1 MKRRLLRICTVL
13 ALCLS
18 LLPAPALAAEGD
30 LPTGCSINF
39 AEETITIPEGSSLY
53 ETADS
58 TTALFTANGENNNT
72 YDITKHIP
80 SSGQQSAKLY
90 LQAPETEGA
99 AETGRTEIS
108 IPARSQAP
116 TATIITID
124 YDEEKISSGP
134 GTVTSNWEYSTD
146 STSTAWNDV
155 PSGMALSEMG
165 WDGNTPK
172 TYYFRSGA
180 TDTSFASSATTIPIT
195 APARPAK
202 PADPTTVEVT
212 SNSITIEV
220 VSGQEYRLGSS
231 GDWEALQGTAGSDGQ
246 TVYTYE
252 NLTPGTEYT
261 IETRTP
267 ADGTIVQKFAS
278 HPASITVT
286 TERTD
291 STLTVEPTEDTL
303 TYGETLTITVTP
315 EQTAA
320 NGINTQTAQN
330 AVELKKGNTVLAST
344 TTANGD
350 GSYTLTYDTQ
360 GKGLA
365 IGTNTLTVSYGGSG
379 SLNPSTATVTVMLEK
394 KDVDATLDGTASKT
408 YDGTTAAP
416 AGLTI
421 ELTGVLEGD
430 DVTAAGTI
438 AYDTKDVG
446 NNKRITASDL
456 TLTGADAG
464 YYNLTSDDIE
474 ERTGSITAAVLGG
487 ALTITGTAQQ
497 GQSLTA
503 NYTRVN
509 DEEVAYQWNRG
520 GTAIPEATG
529 STYTL
534 TEADIGQSITVTA
547 TATDDN
553 HTGSVTSGPVTVS
566 RPSSGGSGSPA
577 RYRTEVPE
585 DIEGGA
591 VAISPARAA
600 RGRTVTL
607 TVTPDGGWQ
616 LDRLTV
622 RDSAGD
628 PVELTRR
635 DDGTYTFTMPRG
647 GVEIGV
653 SFVPVPLPFADV
665 PADHWAGEAIRW
677 AYAGGYLY
685 GTAPGLFAP
694 DSPVTR
700 QQVWMILSRLSGQGA
715 ADMAAARAWA
725 VDAGVSDGSAPGS
738 PVTRQQLAA
747 MLYRFAMRAGA
758 DVSVGED
765 TNILSYADAFDVA
778 EYAIPAMQW
787 ACGAGVIGGTA
798 DGRLNPAGTATRA
811 HLAAMLQRFRAE
823 D

>member
-1 MKRRLLRICTVL
+1 MKRRLLRICTAL

-18 LLPAPALAAEGD
+18 LLPTAALAAENGITVSVYISPQSSSSSI
-30 LPTGCSINF
+30 LVYGNNASIMVSVSGFSENQYESINICLYKGDSATAF
-39 AEETITIPEGSSLY
+39 KSENAPVIPVLETATYNFTVPLTGEDWKPGIYTITAKAFSGSTQLASTSVTM
-53 ETADS
+53 EVKKADQPLS
-58 TTALFTANGENNNT
+58 
-72 YDITKHIP
+72 
-80 SSGQQSAKLY
+80 
-90 LQAPETEGA
+90 
-99 AETGRTEIS
+99 
-108 IPARSQAP
+108 AP
-116 TATIITID
+116 TAS
-124 YDEEKISSGP
+124 K
-134 GTVTSNWEYSTD
+134 VTSTSVTLNTITGQGDVKYACVEGESATVPDTESDEWKD
-146 STSTAWNDV
+146 STEFTNLQPATAYTFF
-155 PSGMALSEMG
+155 ARCA
-165 WDGNTPK
+165 GNE
-172 TYYFRSGA
+172 YYNEA
-180 TDTSFASSATTIPIT
+180 TSSAVITTD
-195 APARPAK
+195 R
-202 PADPTTVEVT
+202 AD
-212 SNSITIEV
+212 S
-220 VSGQEYRLGSS
+220 
-231 GDWEALQGTAGSDGQ
+231 A
-246 TVYTYE
+246 
-252 NLTPGTEYT
+252 
-261 IETRTP
+261 
-267 ADGTIVQKFAS
+267 
-278 HPASITVT
+278 
-286 TERTD
+286 
-291 STLTVEPTEDTL
+291 LTVESSDTTP

-315 EQTAA
+315 SIKEQTATNA
-320 NGINTQTAQN
+320 LTTAQN
-330 AVELKKGNTVLAST
+330 TVELY
-344 TTANGD
+344 NGD
-350 GSYTLTYDTQ
+350 ELLAQTSESVNGVYTLTCDTKN
-360 GKGLA
+360 KGLTPGQNA
-365 IGTNTLTVSYGGSG
+365 LTVSFGGSG

-497 GQSLTA
+497 GQTLTA
-503 NYTRVN
+503 NYTPVH
-509 DEEVAYQWNRG
+509 DEQVTYQWNRG

-591 VAISPARAA
+591 VAVSPARAA

-622 RDSAGD
+622 RDSAGG

-653 SFVPVPLPFADV
+653 SFVPVPLPFDDV

-677 AYAGGYLY
+677 ACAGGYLY

-694 DSPVTR
+694 D
-700 QQVWMILSRLSGQGA
+700 
-715 ADMAAARAWA
+715 
-725 VDAGVSDGSAPGS
+725 S

>member
-1 MKRRLLRICTVL
+1 MTLYAKWLSTNAGVDSVTVNGQP
-13 ALCLS
+13 AAAGENNTFNVT
-18 LLPAPALAAEGD
+18 LPYGTEI
-30 LPTGCSINF
+30 TS
-39 AEETITIPEGSSLY
+39 ETITINL
-53 ETADS
+53 ADEKAEVS
-58 TTALFTANGENNNT
+58 N
-72 YDITKHIP
+72 
-80 SSGQQSAKLY
+80 
-90 LQAPETEGA
+90 LQA
-99 AETGRTEIS
+99 
-108 IPARSQAP
+108 
-116 TATIITID
+116 
-124 YDEEKISSGP
+124 DESDNSKWTF
-134 GTVTSNWEYSTD
+134 TVTAE
-146 STSTAWNDV
+146 
-155 PSGMALSEMG
+155 
-165 WDGNTPK
+165 
-172 TYYFRSGA
+172 
-180 TDTSFASSATTIPIT
+180 
-195 APARPAK
+195 
-202 PADPTTVEVT
+202 
-212 SNSITIEV
+212 
-220 VSGQEYRLGSS
+220 
-231 GDWEALQGTAGSDGQ
+231 DGQ
-246 TVYTYE
+246 TAE
-252 NLTPGTEYT
+252 NYT
-261 IETRTP
+261 INVTFTP
-267 ADGTIVQKFAS
+267 VAS
-278 HPASITVT
+278 A
-286 TERTD
+286 
-291 STLTVEPTEDTL
+291 LTVESSDTTP

-315 EQTAA
+315 ERSAA
-320 NGINTQTAQN
+320 NGINALTTAQN
-330 AVELKKGNTVLAST
+330 TVELY
-344 TTANGD
+344 NGD
-350 GSYTLTYDTQ
+350 ELLAQTSESVNGVYTLACDTKN
-360 GKGLA
+360 KGLTPGQNA
-365 IGTNTLTVSYGGSG
+365 LTVSFGGNG
-379 SLNPSTATVTVMLEK
+379 GLNPSTATVTVMLEK

-421 ELTGVLEGD
+421 ELTGVLESD

-464 YYNLTSDDIE
+464 YYSLSSNDATVN
-474 ERTGSITAAVLGG
+474 RGSITAAVLGG

-497 GQSLTA
+497 GQTLTA
-503 NYTRVN
+503 NYTPVH
-509 DEEVAYQWNRG
+509 DEQVTYQWNRG

-591 VAISPARAA
+591 VAVSPARAA

-622 RDSAGD
+622 RDGAGG

-653 SFVPVPLPFADV
+653 SFVPVPLPFDDV
-665 PADHWAGEAIRW
+665 QADHWAGEAIRW
-677 AYAGGYLY
+677 ACAGGYLY